1 MVLLEH
7 AVISRVND
15 FNDLQNIDL
24 KGDFRVYYIA
34 ADSQIKPTYICTF
47 STTTTNWNSS
57 HQVVISRPY
66 LLGRDRGRPCL
77 RGIAG
82 NDSQPSV

>member
-15 FNDLQNIDL
+15 FKDLQNIDL
-24 KGDFRVYYIA
+24 EGDFRCIA
-34 ADSQIKPTYICTF
+34 ADSQIKPTH
-47 STTTTNWNSS
+47 TTTNWNSS